1 MSDNNK
7 NKKKYNTSDEDKPK
21 KKKIK
26 NAEKKIKNYNLKAF
40 ENFSCYKL
48 CHKIFLEDIKEIN
61 ADNINSNKELE
72 LEAIFDE
79 IIKMGFKLE
88 YKDMNEFDKIQNK
101 MHDEYLKLKDLNK
114 KLSNKY
120 YKDSE
125 SSSSSEYESEK
136 KDQMKTNKKLEFDLV
151 LKAIK
156 GKYINNYLEKI
167 KDENYQYINS
177 FEIENDQNYN
187 LCFEIIFA
195 SKDVIY
201 KKIQQM
207 LKYAVFLNFLYN
219 MNEILKNLLEK
230 KEQVLK
236 KDNKLNL
243 FIKFFNDKF
252 KFIDL
257 TKKTLLFIVS
267 NGDKNNFENIVD
279 VSKKQTD
286 IDILEDLKK
295 ECFNKYNLYF
305 NYSPFDPEK
314 LKEEIINSINKIE
327 EGNKNQIKGENISK
341 TNPEE
346 FKNILEKIRQLEED
360 NNNIKRDNKKKDDLI
375 KQMQENIENL
385 QNELKNIKEQKKGVG
400 ENIEKNEEKKND
412 KKKENGDEMENSE
425 DKK

>member
-26 NAEKKIKNYNLKAF
+26 NAEKKLKNYNRKAY
-40 ENFSCYKL
+40 EHFSCYKL
-48 CHKIFLEDIKEIN
+48 CHKIFLEDIKEID
-61 ADNINSNKELE
+61 ADNINSNKEFE

-101 MHDEYLKLKDLNK
+101 IHDEYLKLKELNK
-114 KLSNKY
+114 TLSNKY

-125 SSSSSEYESEK
+125 SPSSSEYENEK

-167 KDENYQYINS
+167 KDDNYQYINS
-177 FEIENDQNYN
+177 FEIENEQNYN
-187 LCFEIIFA
+187 LCFEITF
-195 SKDVIY
+195 STKDVIY
-201 KKIQQM
+201 TKIQEM

-219 MNEILKNLLEK
+219 MKEILKNLLEK

-257 TKKTLLFIVS
+257 TKKTLLFIIS
-267 NGDKNNFENIVD
+267 NGDKNNFEKMVNVL
-279 VSKKQTD
+279 KKQTN

-327 EGNKNQIKGENISK
+327 EGNKNQIKEENISK
-341 TNPEE
+341 INPLE
-346 FKNILEKIRQLEED
+346 FKTILEKIRQLEED
-360 NNNIKRDNKKKDDLI
+360 NNK
-375 KQMQENIENL
+375 MQEKIVNL
-385 QNELKNIKEQKKGVG
+385 EKELKDMKEQKKGDG
-400 ENIEKNEEKKND
+400 ENIEKKNEEKKND